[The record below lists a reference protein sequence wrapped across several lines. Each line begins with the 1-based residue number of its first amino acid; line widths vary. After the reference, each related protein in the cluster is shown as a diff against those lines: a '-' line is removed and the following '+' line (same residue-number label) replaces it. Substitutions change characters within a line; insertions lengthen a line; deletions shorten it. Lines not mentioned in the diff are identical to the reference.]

1 MIKQFF
7 TVKISAPI
15 LFVVCMVVGL
25 NKQVAAQKSAAPYAA
40 YLFAYFTGNEKNEEA
55 IRFAVSKDGYHY
67 TALNDDKP
75 VINSDTISETGGVRD
90 PHILRG
96 ADGKTFYM
104 VVTDMVSANGWNSN
118 RAMVLLKSTDL
129 LNWSHAVVNIQKL
142 YPNGDNLERVWAPQ
156 TIYDSKAKKYMVYWA
171 MKYKDAPDRIY
182 YAYANKNFTALEG
195 TPKQL
200 FFSKED
206 KSCIDADIIEK
217 DGKYH
222 LFFKTEGNGNGIR
235 QAISGKLTSGYIQ
248 QDEYL
253 QQTADPVEG
262 SGVFKLNNS
271 KGYILMYDR
280 YTQGKCQFTYSE
292 DLSHFKVIDQ
302 DITMN
307 FHPRHGTVMPITTKE
322 AERLVAKWSTP
333 ASALLQPNSPFI
345 KTHNIAY
352 DTAAATI
359 SFITKP
365 GADLQHFTPG
375 FTSLPGVS
383 ITPSGIADFSKGPVN
398 FTVSIKAV
406 KSKVFKVKAAQYNN
420 PVLDG
425 FYADPEVLFAEKT
438 GKFYIYPTSDGF
450 TGWSGTYFKVFSS
463 PDLVNWKDDGK
474 ILQLGTDVKW
484 ANRNAWAPC
493 IIEQKINGVYKY
505 YYYFCAA
512 QKIGVAVADNPTGPF
527 TDMGKPLIDQFPP
540 GITGGQQIDPDVF
553 KDPVSGK
560 NYLYWGNGY
569 MAVAELNDDMGSIKD
584 STLKVI
590 TPDKSFREGVY
601 VFFRKGTYYFM
612 WSENDTRDENYGV
625 RYGTSTSPLGP
636 VTIPQNNQV
645 ITKNKTAALY
655 GTGHNSVLQIPGKD
669 EWYLVYHRFNYP
681 NGIHW
686 GRAAGYN
693 REVCI
698 DKLEFNEDGS
708 IEQVIPTHE
717 GVTAVQVK

>member
-1 MIKQFF
+1 MKISKQF
-7 TVKISAPI
+7 
-15 LFVVCMVVGL
+15 LFIACLVLGL
-25 NKQVAAQKSAAPYAA
+25 NNQTTAQKNTAPYSA

-55 IRFAVSKDGYHY
+55 IRFAISKDGYHY
-67 TALNDDKP
+67 AALNDDKA
-75 VINSDTISETGGVRD
+75 VISSDTISETGGVRD

-142 YPNGDNLERVWAPQ
+142 YPNADNLERVWAPQ
-156 TIYDSKAKKYMVYWA
+156 TIYDSKSKKYMVYWA
-171 MKYKDAPDRIY
+171 MKYKDTPDRIY
-182 YAYANKNFTALEG
+182 YAYANKNFTGLEG

-222 LFFKTEGNGNGIR
+222 LFYKTEGNGNGIR
-235 QAISGKLTSGYIQ
+235 QAISDNLTNGYIQ

-253 QQTADPVEG
+253 QQTDDPVEG
-262 SGVFKLNNS
+262 SGVFKLNDR

-280 YTQGKCQFTYSE
+280 YTKGKYQFTYSE
-292 DLSHFKVIDQ
+292 DLNHFKVIDQ
-302 DITMN
+302 DIAMN

-322 AERLVAKWSTP
+322 AERLAAKWYTP
-333 ASALLQPNSPFI
+333 ATSLLQPNSPFI
-345 KTHNIAY
+345 KIKNIGY
-352 DTAAATI
+352 DTATSAI
-359 SFITKP
+359 SFILKP
-365 GADLQHFTPG
+365 GASLQQFNPE

-383 ITPSGIADFSKGPVN
+383 ITPSGMVDFSTGPVN
-398 FTVSIKAV
+398 YTVTFMGMKPQGFTIKT
-406 KSKVFKVKAAQYNN
+406 AQYNN

-425 FYADPEVLFAEKT
+425 FYADPEILYAEKT

-450 TGWSGTYFKVFSS
+450 TDWSGTYFKAFSS
-463 PDLVNWKDDGK
+463 PDLVNWSDEGK
-474 ILQLGTDVKW
+474 ILELGTDVKW

-493 IIEQKINGVYKY
+493 IIEQKINGGYKY
-505 YYYFCAA
+505 FYYFCAA

-527 TDMGKPLIDQFPP
+527 TDMGQPLIDKFPP
-540 GITGGQQIDPDVF
+540 GVKGGQQIDPDVF

-569 MAVAELNDDMGSIKD
+569 MAVAELNEDMVSIKD

-590 TPDKSFREGVY
+590 TPDNSFREGVY

-636 VTIPQNNQV
+636 ITIPQNNQV
-645 ITKNKTAALY
+645 ITKNKAAGLY

-686 GRAAGYN
+686 GKAAGYN

-698 DKLEFNEDGS
+698 DKMEFNEDGS
-708 IEQVIPTHE
+708 IKQVIPTQE
-717 GVTAVQVK
+717 GISAVKVQ